1 MKMTFPN
8 SHPVLRLLGAGLL
21 VALVLA
27 IAAAPAS
34 AQGICDQ
41 YPNSPGCGQGPG
53 GGGGNNNDD
62 ENGNDENVSPTAN
75 LGDGDGNLPFTGYP
89 VTPLVLL
96 LLALL
101 ATGLATRGYAAVRER
116 RTASS

>member
-1 MKMTFPN
+1 M
-8 SHPVLRLLGAGLL
+8 L
-21 VALVLA
+21 VALVLTL
-27 IAAAPAS
+27 AAAPAS

-53 GGGGNNNDD
+53 GGGGENNNNDD
-62 ENGNDENVSPTAN
+62 DGDENVSPTAN
-75 LGDGDGNLPFTGYP
+75 LGDGDGSLPFTGYP

-96 LLALL
+96 LLGLL
-101 ATGLATRGYAAVRER
+101 AAGAATRGFVAARDR

>member
-1 MKMTFPN
+1 MTTRRKGI
-8 SHPVLRLLGAGLL
+8 SIVSLGCILALALALL
-21 VALVLA
+21 
-27 IAAAPAS
+27 AAPAN

-53 GGGGNNNDD
+53 GGGGNNDPDNDGDGD
-62 ENGNDENVSPTAN
+62 EDLVPSAN

-96 LLALL
+96 LVALL
-101 ATGLATRGYAAVRER
+101 VTGVVARGYVAVRER
-116 RTASS
+116 QARSG

>member
-1 MKMTFPN
+1 MMISRN
-8 SHPVLRLLGAGLL
+8 SNPVLRLLGVGLL
-21 VALVLA
+21 AALVLGL
-27 IAAAPAS
+27 AAVPAS

-53 GGGGNNNDD
+53 GGGGENNNNNDA
-62 ENGNDENVSPTAN
+62 GDENVSPTAN

-101 ATGLATRGYAAVRER
+101 AAGVATRGFVAVRDR
-116 RTASS
+116 RTANS